1 MLLWS
6 YLMMERQEEFCAL
19 LFKKDQFKLSV
30 LKKGYQA
37 VQKYDS
43 FTLTNENWS
52 QAGSGNALTG
62 AMLVANI
69 RKMKELFKVKGTDLP
84 QVHLGWK
91 LYIPEH
97 QRIQHL
103 D

>member
-1 MLLWS
+1 MKLPHDGKTRRVLCTAVQ
-6 YLMMERQEEFCAL
+6 ERPIQTV
-19 LFKKDQFKLSV
+19 SV

-52 QAGSGNALTG
+52 QADSGNALTG

-69 RKMKELFKVKGTDLP
+69 RKRKELFKVKGTDLP